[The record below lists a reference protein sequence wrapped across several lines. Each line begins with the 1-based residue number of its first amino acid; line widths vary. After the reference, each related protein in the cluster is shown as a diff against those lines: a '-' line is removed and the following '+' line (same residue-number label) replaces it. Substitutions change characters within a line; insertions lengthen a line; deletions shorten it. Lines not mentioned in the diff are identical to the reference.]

1 MVSSSDLSNAYMR
14 VSGTTM
20 DAAALQARNQ
30 FLSLGSWRTED
41 IGRFVQGITPAV
53 GQAKETMANYSLSY
67 YKEMAGINKK
77 SFTMPKNVK
86 AQLSTALLRKNVVT
100 DRDVWERPMKEMWTS
115 LSKGDDFSNALEL
128 GAQRAT
134 SIARTEVQ
142 LARREAGLL
151 SRKANDNVVGYL
163 RTLSGAES
171 CGLCYVASTQR
182 YTRGDLMPIHP
193 GCDCGEMPIYGD
205 TDVGQI
211 IDQQQ
216 LDATHEAVS
225 ERFGVQDASARKID
239 YRKIAIKNHGELG
252 PYLAVKGQ
260 KFTKVPKTRLNNPI
274 KAPKKVTAT
283 PFKERIEPKLKKL
296 NAQRIA
302 DDIKLEVGDVFVPGL
317 KGKAKIQTLGPKTS
331 AHLEA
336 VKAVGKDIDDEIG
349 KRVKKAIGD
358 ISPEE
363 IAFAQSQTKLAEELL
378 AKAQVQLEAGI
389 QKQVSIELARIEAQA
404 VATQAR
410 LVREGLSKADIDSI
424 MVGTYNTEENLRR
437 AQSFAS
443 GGFRSTPLGEKL
455 RKEIKDYTL
464 DITEYQGSL
473 PGNILPGTQKYN
485 QLYAASTK
493 EALEE
498 FRELG
503 KGGPEFIGSQ
513 KANDILN
520 EAKQVYPSDWLAK
533 AAVDNS
539 NIGTKAVGRGYFS
552 NMSGEIGISFD
563 KAKGFSSGYATAVH
577 EMGHLFEYTIPG
589 LKELEFA
596 FAHQRAALGTKR
608 TNMGSKEAGFQDQWR
623 NLYTGK
629 DYGYNIDSAYE
640 IFTTGIESV
649 FAGSNMWSPPATASQ
664 YLNPAL
670 SADAGLDTE
679 FRQFILGVLFGL

>member
-1 MVSSSDLSNAYMR
+1 
-14 VSGTTM
+14 M

-41 IGRFVQGITPAV
+41 IGRFVQGITPTV

-225 ERFGVQDASARKID
+225 ERFGVQDASAREID
-239 YRKIAIKNHGELG
+239 YRKIVIKNHGELG

-260 KFTKVPKTRLNNPI
+260 KFTKVPKIELGNAI
-274 KAPKKVTAT
+274 KAPKRVKAT
-283 PFKERIEPKLKKL
+283 PFKERIEPKLKKI
-296 NAQRIA
+296 NGQRIS
-302 DDIKLEVGDVFVPGL
+302 DDITEEFGSVNVPAL

-331 AHLEA
+331 GHLEA

-358 ISPEE
+358 ISPED
-363 IAFAQSQTKLAEELL
+363 IAFAESQTKLAEELL

-473 PGNILPGTQKYN
+473 PGSILPGTQKYN

-493 EALEE
+493 ELLEE
-498 FRELG
+498 SRELG
-503 KGGPEFIGSQ
+503 KGGPVISGSQ
-513 KANDILN
+513 KADDIIQK
-520 EAKQVYPSDWLAK
+520 AKTVYPSDWLAK
-533 AAVDNS
+533 AQEKFPKITSKTVS
-539 NIGTKAVGRGYFS
+539 RGYWNKS
-552 NMSGEIGISFD
+552 EIAVSFR
-563 KAKGFSSGYATAVH
+563 KSKGFDQGYGTAIH
-577 EMGHLFEYTIPG
+577 EMGHMFEDSVPG
-589 LKELEFA
+589 IKQLEFA

-608 TNMGSKEAGFQDQWR
+608 TNLGSKEAGFQDQWR
-623 NLYTGK
+623 NLYSGK
-629 DYGYNIDSAYE
+629 DYGYGVNDNYE

-649 FAGSNMWSPPATASQ
+649 FAGSGLFESPSLASQ
-664 YLNPAL
+664 YLNTAVGV
-670 SADAGLDTE
+670 DAQLDTE
-679 FRQFILGVLFGL
+679 FRRFILGVLFGL

>member
-1 MVSSSDLSNAYMR
+1 VVSSSDLSKAYMT
-14 VSGTTM
+14 VSGATM
-20 DAAALQARNQ
+20 DVAAQQAREQ
-30 FLSLGSWRTED
+30 FLSLGSWRTAD
-41 IGRFVQGITPAV
+41 IDRFVGGIAPAV
-53 GQAKETMANYSLSY
+53 TQAKNTMANYSLSY

-86 AQLSTALLRKNVVT
+86 AQLSTALLRNNVVT
-100 DRDVWERPMKEMWTS
+100 DRDVWERPLKEMWTS
-115 LSKGDDFSNALEL
+115 LSKGDDFSDALEL

-163 RTLSGAES
+163 RTLSGSES
-171 CGLCYVASTQR
+171 CGLCYIASTQR
-182 YTRGDLMPIHP
+182 YTRGDLLPIHP

-225 ERFGVQDASARKID
+225 ERFGVQDASAREID
-239 YRKIAIKNHGELG
+239 YRKIAIRNHGELG
-252 PYLAVKGQ
+252 PYLSVKGQ
-260 KFTKVPKTRLNNPI
+260 KFTKVPKVELGNPI
-274 KAPKKVTAT
+274 KAPKRVTAT
-283 PFKERIEPKLKKL
+283 PFKERIGLKLKNI
-296 NAQRIA
+296 NAQTITN
-302 DDIKLEVGDVFVPGL
+302 DIRLEVGDVFVPGL

-331 AHLEA
+331 GHLEA
-336 VKAVGKDIDDEIG
+336 IKAVGKDIDDEIG

-358 ISPEE
+358 ISPED
-363 IAFAQSQTKLAEELL
+363 IAFAQNQTKLAEELL
-378 AKAQVQLEAGI
+378 AKTQVQFEAGV
-389 QKQVSIELARIEAQA
+389 QKAISIELAKKQTEAIA
-404 VATQAR
+404 LRVK
-410 LVREGLSKADIDSI
+410 LLREGYDQSNVDRIINSTLNGEFALRNAESGAR
-424 MVGTYNTEENLRR
+424 NT
-437 AQSFAS
+437 
-443 GGFRSTPLGEKL
+443 FRFSPAGKKLGD
-455 RKEIKDYTL
+455 EIKGYQK
-464 DITEYQGSL
+464 DIAGYQGSI
-473 PGNILPGTQKYN
+473 PSNILPGTEKYN

-493 EALEE
+493 ETLEE

-503 KGGPEFIGSQ
+503 RGGPEFIGSQ

-520 EAKQVYPSDWLAK
+520 QAKQVYPSDWLAK

-539 NIGTKAVGRGYFS
+539 NIGTKTVGRGYFS

-577 EMGHLFEYTIPG
+577 EMGHMFEYTIPG

-608 TNMGSKEAGFQDQWR
+608 TNMGSREAGFQDQWR

-649 FAGSNMWSPPATASQ
+649 FAGSNMWSSPTTASQ